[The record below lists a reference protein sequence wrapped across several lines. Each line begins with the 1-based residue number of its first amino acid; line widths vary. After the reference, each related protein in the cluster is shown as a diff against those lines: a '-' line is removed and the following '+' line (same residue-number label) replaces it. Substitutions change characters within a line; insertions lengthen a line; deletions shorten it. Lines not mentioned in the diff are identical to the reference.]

1 MSPGCREECSPRLR
15 YHDRSV
21 FSRSPWCSGQ
31 VAFVLYRVLVALVT
45 VTILMFLLCNY
56 YITDGSSRW
65 PVYLTNWCFS
75 ILALH
80 TIVAMSVSIAVYCRS
95 DYTEFSTETTG
106 DESVVT
112 NNLTWYQKAH
122 WMLHSTSITMAFLVT
137 TLYWAL
143 DKREFKP
150 SSINEHILNSVI
162 ALLDL
167 FVSGTPVRVLHMVY
181 PVAFAMVYAAFYVIY
196 WATGGKGKNGEVVL
210 YKLWDF
216 ENDPKM
222 AIVYMVLLVFVAT
235 PFFHLL
241 TYGLHRL
248 KVVIFA
254 KTLGRE
260 AGANS
265 PLRRGQRDYK
275 LYVETAL

>member
-1 MSPGCREECSPRLR
+1 MHPL
-15 YHDRSV
+15 
-21 FSRSPWCSGQ
+21 WCSGQ
-31 VAFVLYRVLVALVT
+31 VAFVLYRILVALVT

-75 ILALH
+75 ILTLH
-80 TIVAMSVSIAVYCRS
+80 TIVAMSVSIATYS
-95 DYTEFSTETTG
+95 
-106 DESVVT
+106 
-112 NNLTWYQKAH
+112 
-122 WMLHSTSITMAFLVT
+122 
-137 TLYWAL
+137 
-143 DKREFKP
+143 
-150 SSINEHILNSVI
+150 
-162 ALLDL
+162 
-167 FVSGTPVRVLHMVY
+167 
-181 PVAFAMVYAAFYVIY
+181 FAMAYGAFYVIY

-248 KVVIFA
+248 KAVILA
-254 KTLGRE
+254 KTLGSD